1 MEVKEKNETYAL
13 AIAALA
19 GFIFAAGLALGG
31 MMDPRKVQGF
41 LDVGGIAS
49 GRWDPSLAFVMGG
62 ALLVSLVAF
71 ARAAHRTISWT
82 GHVITLPRRR
92 DIDLRLVGGAAVFGV
107 GWGLS
112 GYCPGPAIASL
123 LTGGFDIACFV
134 VAMAGGMALAKL
146 WPGNVEKTE

>member
-1 MEVKEKNETYAL
+1 MKEQKAVYAL
-13 AIAALA
+13 VVAAAA
-19 GFIFAAGLALGG
+19 GVVFAAGLALGG

-41 LDVGGIAS
+41 LDVGGITS

-62 ALLVSLVAF
+62 ALLVSLLAF
-71 ARAAHRTISWT
+71 ARANGGRISWT
-82 GHVITLPRRR
+82 GMPLALPTRR

-123 LTGGFDIACFV
+123 LTGGFDVACFV
-134 VAMAGGMALAKL
+134 AAMVGGVALARVAQ
-146 WPGNVEKTE
+146 GTAEKPE